1 MIVDIKILEDWNTVL
16 ASMWITIRLFV
27 EWECLVSIFA
37 SSSISFL
44 SDKVLSL
51 RLIMSVSFSRCS
63 QLSHSMRMQAPD
75 FFLDFSNEP
84 SM

>member
-1 MIVDIKILEDWNTVL
+1 MIVDIKILEDWSTVL

-44 SDKVLSL
+44 SAKVLSL
-51 RLIMSVSFSRCS
+51 RLIMSVAFSRCS

-75 FFLDFSNEP
+75 FFRFF
-84 SM
+84 

>member
-16 ASMWITIRLFV
+16 ASMCITIRLFV

-44 SDKVLSL
+44 SAIVLSL
-51 RLIMSVSFSRCS
+51 RLIMSVAFSKCS
-63 QLSHSMRMQAPD
+63 KLSHSMRMQASD
-75 FFLDFSNEP
+75 FLRFF
-84 SM
+84 